1 MFAGVPP
8 RASKLEKLALKLSR
22 HRPPTPG
29 PWIKADV
36 TKIGYEISFTR
47 HFYQPQMVADVVTG
61 KIDVRPPAVCPPS
74 PLTLAD

>member
-1 MFAGVPP
+1 MFAGAPP

-47 HFYQPQMVADVVTG
+47 QH
-61 KIDVRPPAVCPPS
+61 
-74 PLTLAD
+74 